1 MILYIYSKDSG
12 IYLYRDNGNVD
23 GALYDMGDDKDFTL
37 TSPPDYDQPWY
48 WVDSKWTTEP
58 AN

>member
-37 TSPPDYDQPWY
+37 TPPPDYDQSWY
-48 WVDSKWTTEP
+48 WVDNKWITDP